1 MRPTKDSPGPVSR
14 DQVAA
19 PSESTQNYLPAQG
32 WGCWCAWAR
41 IMVFN
46 LKTQTTLV
54 LPCSGQI
61 QDLDSDGLLLFL
73 EIGGHT
79 ILRNILPFIE

>member
-1 MRPTKDSPGPVSR
+1 MRQTKDSPGPVSQ

-32 WGCWCAWAR
+32 WGCWCVWAR

-46 LKTQTTLV
+46 PKTQTTHV
-54 LPCSGQI
+54 LPYRGQI

-73 EIGGHT
+73 EIWGHT
-79 ILRNILPFIE
+79 IIRNILPFIE